1 MHPAP
6 SVVPAK
12 AGTQSGMRQSQDWRT
27 CHAAP
32 FPHFRCFWMRVLFVA
47 DVIGSPGRKAAKG
60 LLRLVRNQLRADAVV
75 LNGENSAGGFGIT
88 PETLREF
95 LELGVDVVTTG
106 NHVWDKK
113 EILPFLAQEPRL
125 LRPANYP
132 PGNPGRGATV
142 VEVGER
148 RLGVINLQG
157 RVFMPPIDD
166 PFRAADA
173 LLESLA
179 GEADAVVVDFHAE
192 ATSEKQAFARYLDG
206 RVAAVVG
213 THTHVQTSDERILP
227 HGTAAITDL
236 GLTGGLDGVIGMK
249 YEISLQRQLLQ
260 TRGERMQPADGDLH
274 LQGALVEIDIATGR
288 ARSIERVDVPYARV
302 LEGTFRS
309 Q

>member
-1 MHPAP
+1 
-6 SVVPAK
+6 
-12 AGTQSGMRQSQDWRT
+12 MRI
-27 CHAAP
+27 
-32 FPHFRCFWMRVLFVA
+32 LFIA

-88 PETLREF
+88 PETFREF

-113 EILPFLAQEPRL
+113 EILPLLAREPRL

-132 PGNPGRGATV
+132 PGNPGKGVTV
-142 VEVGER
+142 VEVAGR

-157 RVFMPPIDD
+157 RVFLPPIDD
-166 PFRAADA
+166 PFQAADA
-173 LLESLA
+173 LLGSLA
-179 GEADAVVVDFHAE
+179 GEAEVVVVDFHAE
-192 ATSEKQAFARYLDG
+192 ATSEKQALSRYLDG

-213 THTHVQTSDERILP
+213 THTHVQTADERILP
-227 HGTAAITDL
+227 RGTAAITDL

-249 YEISLQRQLLQ
+249 YEISIQRQLLQ

-274 LQGALVEIDIATGR
+274 LQGALVEVDPSTGL
-288 ARSIERVDVPYARV
+288 ARSIERVSVPYARV
-302 LEGTFRS
+302 LEGSFKH
-309 Q
+309 

>member
-1 MHPAP
+1 
-6 SVVPAK
+6 
-12 AGTQSGMRQSQDWRT
+12 
-27 CHAAP
+27 
-32 FPHFRCFWMRVLFVA
+32 MRVLFIA
-47 DVIGSPGRKAAKG
+47 DVIGSPGRKAASG
-60 LLRLVRNQLRADAVV
+60 LVRLVRNQLKADAVV

-95 LELGVDVVTTG
+95 LALGVDVVTTG

-113 EILPFLAQEPRL
+113 EILPLLESEPRL

-142 VEVGER
+142 VEVAGA
-148 RLGVINLQG
+148 RLAVMNLQG

-166 PFRAADA
+166 PFRAADL

-179 GEADAVVVDFHAE
+179 GKADAVVVDFHAE

-213 THTHVQTSDERILP
+213 THTHVQTADERILP
-227 HGTAAITDL
+227 RGTAAITDL
-236 GLTGGLDGVIGMK
+236 GMTGGLDGVIGMK

-274 LQGALVEIDIATGR
+274 LQGALVEIDTATGL
-288 ARSIERVDVPYARV
+288 ARSIERVSVPYARV
-302 LEGTFRS
+302 LEGTFKKN
-309 Q
+309 